1 MLDAELLIDAV
12 RQAGDI
18 ALAQHGRGFDVQ
30 HKADGSKVTSVDLAV
45 DKFLHHTLLP
55 QRPGYGWLSEE
66 QPDDG
71 SRLRTQKFFVVDP
84 IDGTSAFASGQ
95 EHWCV
100 AAGIVD
106 GASVAACALY
116 QPRRGRLFH
125 AARGQGAWC
134 NGTKLAC
141 ADGDTLEGARLLA
154 TGRTR
159 HALEPTVMPRTTS
172 LPLLMRFAALAAHE
186 GDIALSLGPR
196 NDWDIAPG
204 VLLVQEAG
212 GLATQ
217 ANGTPFDFKSPVA
230 KQNGILVAGPRR
242 HRLALGILEAA

>member
-1 MLDAELLIDAV
+1 M
-12 RQAGDI
+12 
-18 ALAQHGRGFDVQ
+18 ALAMHAQGFEVE

-45 DKFLHHTLLP
+45 DQFLHENLRAP
-55 QRPGYGWLSEE
+55 RPGYGWLSEE
-66 QPDDG
+66 RPDDG
-71 SRLRTQKFFVVDP
+71 SRLTTEKFFVADP
-84 IDGTSAFASGQ
+84 IDGTSAFASGH

-106 GASVAACALY
+106 GAGVAACALY
-116 QPRRGRLFH
+116 QPRTGRLFH
-125 AARGQGAWC
+125 AARGQGSWC

-141 ADGDTLEGARLLA
+141 ADGETLQGATLLA

-159 HALEPTVMPRTTS
+159 HMLEPRVMARTTS
-172 LPLLMRFAALAAHE
+172 LPLLMRFAALAAQE

-242 HRLALGILEAA
+242 HGLALKILETA

>member
-1 MLDAELLIDAV
+1 MLDAELLITV
-12 RQAGDI
+12 IRQAGDV
-18 ALAQHGRGFDVQ
+18 ALAMHAKGFEIE
-30 HKADGSKVTSVDLAV
+30 HKPDGSKVTSVDLAV
-45 DKFLHHTLLP
+45 DRFLHEALLLP
-55 QRPGYGWLSEE
+55 RPDYGWLSEE

-71 SRLRTQKFFVVDP
+71 SRLATKKFFVVDP
-84 IDGTSAFASGQ
+84 IDGTSAFASGA

-106 GASVAACALY
+106 DSGVATCALY
-116 QPRRGRLFH
+116 QPRKGRLFH
-125 AARGQGAWC
+125 AARGEGSWC
-134 NGTKLAC
+134 NGTRLSC
-141 ADGDTLEGARLLA
+141 PDGDTLQGARLLS

-159 HALEPTVMPRTTS
+159 HAFEPMVPARTTS
-172 LPLLMRFAALAAHE
+172 LPLLMRFAALAANE
-186 GDIALSLGPR
+186 SDIALSLGPR

-217 ANGTPFDFKSPVA
+217 GNGTPFDFKSPVA

-242 HRLALGILEAA
+242 HRLALGLLEAS

>member
-1 MLDAELLIDAV
+1 M
-12 RQAGDI
+12 
-18 ALAQHGRGFDVQ
+18 ALAMHGRGFEVE
-30 HKADGSKVTSVDLAV
+30 HKGDGSKVTSVDLAV
-45 DKFLHHTLLP
+45 DKFLHQALLP

-66 QPDDG
+66 QRDDG
-71 SRLRTQKFFVVDP
+71 SRLTCEKFFVVDP
-84 IDGTSAFASGQ
+84 IDGTSAFASGA

-106 GASVAACALY
+106 DLGVVSSALY
-116 QPRRGRLFH
+116 QPRTNRFFH
-125 AARGQGAWC
+125 AARGQGSWV
-134 NGTKLAC
+134 NGTRLSC
-141 ADGDTLEGARLLA
+141 LDRDRLDGARLLA

-159 HALEPTVMPRTTS
+159 HLLEPEVKAGSTS
-172 LPLLMRFAALAAHE
+172 LPLLMRFAALAANE

-196 NDWDIAPG
+196 NDWDIAPA

-217 ANGTPFDFKSPVA
+217 VDGAPFNFKSPVA

-242 HRLALGILEAA
+242 HRLALKILETA